1 MVNSSSAFWNFLDF
15 FFFFHLLLVVSVDA
29 EPMDT
34 DGQLYI
40 DLIYITKLDLIELDL
55 NYNWILIFL

>member
-15 FFFFHLLLVVSVDA
+15 FFYSHLLLVVSVDA

-40 DLIYITKLDLIELDL
+40 DLIHITKLDLIELDL
-55 NYNWILIFL
+55 N